1 MSLKVEEWPI
11 DRLVPYAR
19 NPRKNDAV
27 VAKMMSA
34 IREFGFRIPIV
45 AKSDGSIVDGHL
57 RYKAALEMGLQTVPV
72 ALADE
77 LTDTQVK
84 AFRLLANRSA
94 NWAEWDDDL
103 LKLELEE
110 LQAEDFPIDMIGFE
124 PEEISLDEDEKYKLD
139 GTGKGNLSANFL
151 YPPFSVL
158 NARDGKWQER
168 KKKWI
173 DFGLRSEEGRK
184 EDLLFHGGIVKDYI
198 DQGTSI
204 FDPVLCEI
212 MYLWFSH
219 AGGLIID
226 PFAGGSV
233 RGIVASALGRQY
245 VGIDLR
251 DEQVDAN
258 REQADILCRENM
270 PVWHVGD
277 SSNIDKICGNV
288 EADFLFSCPPYADLE
303 RYSEDPRD
311 LSNMKY
317 DDFLAAYREII
328 KKACSLLKENRF
340 AAFVVGEVRGKG
352 GEYYNFVGDTIQAFL
367 DAGLKYYNEMILVTV
382 AGSLPLRAA
391 NGFKKS
397 RKIGKTHQNV
407 LVFVKGDEKAATEY
421 CGDVEF
427 LEVVPGAESG
437 DA

>member
-1 MSLKVEEWPI
+1 MSLRVEEWPI

-27 VAKMMSA
+27 VAKMVSA

-45 AKSDGSIVDGHL
+45 VKSDGSIVDGHL
-57 RYKAALEMGLQTVPV
+57 RYKAAQEMSLQTVPV

-77 LTDTQVK
+77 LTETQVK

-124 PEEISLDEDEKYKLD
+124 PEEISFNYDEKYRLD
-139 GTGKGNLSANFL
+139 GTGAGSLASKFL
-151 YPPFSVL
+151 CPPFSVL
-158 NARDGKWQER
+158 NAREGRWRER
-168 KKKWI
+168 KQAWI
-173 DFGLRSEEGRK
+173 DWGIKSGVGRQA
-184 EDLLFHGGIVKDYI
+184 DLTFNAEITKAIVDE
-198 DQGTSI
+198 GTSI

-212 MYLWFSH
+212 MYSWFSH
-219 AGGLIID
+219 AGGIIID

-233 RGIVASALGRQY
+233 RGVVASALGRQY

-277 SSNIDKICGNV
+277 SSNIDKICGNI

-328 KKACSLLKENRF
+328 KKSCSLLKENRF

-367 DAGLKYYNEMILVTV
+367 DAGLKYYNEMILVTAV
-382 AGSLPLRAA
+382 GSLPLRAA

-421 CGDVEF
+421 CGDVEV
-427 LEVVPGAESG
+427 LEVVPGAEGS